1 MLAERIYAD
10 LDNERVEPDVVGLT
24 QADFVRRFDGAE
36 LRLEAG
42 MHVSLYMDIIDD
54 DGEQSYVLS
63 SGDVIANPY
72 PLKPYKWCCK
82 LTAPIEYIDE
92 YLKRRTRVNT

>member
-1 MLAERIYAD
+1 MLAERIYVD

-54 DGEQSYVLS
+54 DVEWETAGRTPFGFERVANAWGPNLPLEFVVPADIEVL
-63 SGDVIANPY
+63 
-72 PLKPYKWCCK
+72 KEKW
-82 LTAPIEYIDE
+82 AH
-92 YLKRRTRVNT
+92 R